1 MKLFTYFLGLSLVFA
16 ACGNDKMSRTEADQA
31 ANPFST
37 AQSHSE
43 SLSELDKAKLAAA
56 IGKTSILVSENE
68 LLQKI
73 NTAADRLHIFCFWS
87 LKNRQNA
94 ESLAAVAQNWDST
107 QIKICYINIGDAN
120 LNEVHLAIREAS
132 LADDNYRLESAD
144 LHFLTRVKK
153 EIAPNLPLILLVNKS
168 ESLLTYYQQSFD
180 AKEMNTVIAPLI
192 D

>member
-1 MKLFTYFLGLSLVFA
+1 MKLFTYFLGIALAFS
-16 ACGNDKMSRTEADQA
+16 ACTNDKMSRTEADQA

-37 AQSHSE
+37 AQSNSQ

-56 IGKTSILVSENE
+56 IGKTSVLVTENE

-73 NTAADRLHIFCFWS
+73 NNATDRLHIFCFWS

-107 QIKICYINIGDAN
+107 QIKICYINTGDAN

-132 LADDNYRLESAD
+132 LADDNYRLESPD

-153 EIAPNLPLILLVNKS
+153 EIAPNLPLVLLVNKS